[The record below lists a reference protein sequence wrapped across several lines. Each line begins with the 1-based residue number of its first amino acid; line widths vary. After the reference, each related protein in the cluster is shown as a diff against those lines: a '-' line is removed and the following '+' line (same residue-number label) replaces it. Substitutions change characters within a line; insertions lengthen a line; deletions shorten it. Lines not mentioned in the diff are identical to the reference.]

1 MISIFLFLFRCQF
14 PPIQPIYQIFLQDGT
29 CNGATHQEMTG
40 SGWRDVE
47 ITAYSGRTTL
57 EKDNFCC
64 SKCNQR
70 VDCEYWVRATDS
82 NYCWLKSN
90 NGNAIQEVTSNTRR
104 GGLRSEFT

>member
-1 MISIFLFLFRCQF
+1 M
-14 PPIQPIYQIFLQDGT
+14 QDGT
-29 CNGATHQEMTG
+29 CNGATHQELTG

-47 ITAYSGRTTL
+47 ITTYSGRTTL

-82 NYCWLKSN
+82 NKCWLKSN
-90 NGNAIQEVTSNTRR
+90 NGNAIQEVASNTRR
-104 GGLRSEFT
+104 GGLRTKRAGMGILHSYFHIIRNHN